1 MSSLRYFGFVARPR
15 KRILPVFRSVMA
27 RRTDAILAVG
37 SLAMVLFA
45 GAALAATGVPDGF
58 LSWAWECHQS
68 ALSCYIRPLFILPLA
83 YSTYKRSLF
92 GILLMLAALSTR
104 MFRFP
109 APGRTDPRVEG
120 LLAFERG
127 WLTGG
132 WAMEKVVSTLAVA
145 PVLGVLCLASWRRLS
160 LWGLLVIGAI
170 AVGKMAWGVVDGA
183 GTGWAM
189 LGPALAV
196 LAVCDAVVLC
206 FTRRARRG
214 RPPRRS
220 SWVDPA

>member
-1 MSSLRYFGFVARPR
+1 
-15 KRILPVFRSVMA
+15 
-27 RRTDAILAVG
+27 
-37 SLAMVLFA
+37 MVLFA
-45 GAALAATGVPDGF
+45 GAALAATGAPDGF
-58 LSWAWECHQS
+58 FSWAWERHQN
-68 ALSCYIRPLFILPLA
+68 ALSFYIRPLFILPLA

-160 LWGLLVIGAI
+160 LWGLLVINAI
-170 AVGKMAWGVVDGA
+170 AVGKMAWGGLHWVSYPSMVGC
-183 GTGWAM
+183 G
-189 LGPALAV
+189 L
-196 LAVCDAVVLC
+196 
-206 FTRRARRG
+206 
-214 RPPRRS
+214 RRS
-220 SWVDPA
+220 GPRHAFFCLNLQGPHRFHRAHFMPTPVRGDVSVTRAFALTRTRVVIFRTSKCPVR